1 MSEQQDPELQRAKQ
15 AASDADRALDTA
27 TRGCTFADEVSSVT
41 DRQVKLPEIGA
52 ELARARSRGWVWGP
66 DLAET
71 LASLQSSAPHLV
83 DQLRRESGEA
93 TQRVRG
99 RIDACR
105 ARLSRAPVTSANR
118 ADLEAIEEEAEAV
131 KDTVEQEEQRLK
143 AVAKPFVEP
152 FDRLKKDVSEAHEHL
167 DRFEQAKFQ
176 LAPGEHPFVT
186 GECTWQDSPNGAVNG
201 FLYLTDKRIRFEQ
214 KETIKTKKFLFFT
227 ASSEDRHECLLDEP
241 IGNVA
246 SSDDSTKGLVF
257 KDQLVTIQWQNT
269 RLKKSVFDI
278 NSGESA
284 KLWDTWIEELRSGQ
298 IAHRMA
304 GGAAA
309 PRPDHG
315 MPIDPPTR
323 CAACD
328 AALEAPVR
336 GMTVLVCRYCGQRH
350 DLRFA

>member
-1 MSEQQDPELQRAKQ
+1 MSDQQDPELQRAKQ
-15 AASDADRALDTA
+15 AAADADRALDAA
-27 TRGCTFADEVSSVT
+27 TRGCTFADEVSSVA
-41 DRQVKLPEIGA
+41 DRQVKLAEVGA
-52 ELARARSRGWVWGP
+52 ELTRARSRGWVWGP
-66 DLAET
+66 DLADT
-71 LASLQSSAPHLV
+71 HARLLAAAPGLV
-83 DQLRRESGEA
+83 DQLRRESGDA

-99 RIDACR
+99 RIEACR
-105 ARLSRAPVTSANR
+105 ARLSRTPVSSANR
-118 ADLEAIEEEAEAV
+118 SDLEAIEEEAEAV
-131 KDTVEQEEQRLK
+131 KATVEQEAQRLD
-143 AVAKPFVEP
+143 ALAKPFVEP
-152 FDRLKKDVSEAHEHL
+152 FDRLKKDVGEAHEHL
-167 DRFEQAKFQ
+167 DRFDEARFQ

-186 GECTWQDSPNGAVNG
+186 GECAWQDAPGGVVNG

-227 ASSEDRHECLLDEP
+227 ASSEDKHECLIDEP
-241 IGNVA
+241 IGNIA
-246 SSDDSTKGLVF
+246 ASDDSTKGLVF

-304 GGAAA
+304 GGVAVPA
-309 PRPDHG
+309 PDHG
-315 MPIDPPTR
+315 MPVDAPTR
-323 CAACD
+323 CTACD
-328 AALEAPVR
+328 ANLDAPVR